1 MKLKLIIEGKPKPKK
16 RPRYSPKN
24 NSFYSP
30 SEEDEQDIK
39 KLIMIQLINKKVPLV
54 KDLKLNLEY
63 HLKTQ
68 KHADIDNLIK
78 LTMDALNELCYKDDK
93 QIKEL
98 HAKIIY
104 DNKEFTKVIIEE
116 L

>member
-1 MKLKLIIEGKPKPKK
+1 MKLKIIIEGKPKPKK

-24 NSFYSP
+24 GFFYSP

-78 LTMDALNELCYKDDK
+78 LTMDALNELCYEDDK